1 MNDFITSIS
10 GGYSLGM
17 WLAFLFFAV
26 LGAIAFSWMEV
37 DNRDQKSPKTPRK
50 FSFRFL
56 FRDNARRYL
65 VTAILIYVQF
75 RFFKEINGQPLTE
88 YVCFLIGFGA
98 DGIAA
103 FGKKNTKVLK
113 ADREKLLNYGM
124 D

>member
-1 MNDFITSIS
+1 MSIS

-17 WLAFLFFAV
+17 WLAFLFFAA
-26 LGAIAFSWMEV
+26 LGTVAYSWMEV
-37 DNRDQKSPKTPRK
+37 DNRDTESPKTPVNFSMK
-50 FSFRFL
+50 FL
-56 FRDNARRYL
+56 LQDNARRYL
-65 VTAILIYVQF
+65 VTAVLIYVQF

-98 DGIAA
+98 DGLAA